1 MFYSQPG
8 ETHIEGHKEILQTL
22 TDDMAKL
29 EGLGTPIL
37 MGDAN
42 ADMIKYAHKP
52 HSVELKEFCRKT
64 KMLSLKDAS
73 LVISGALMGKSAP
86 DHILIP
92 KDFLEQ
98 TSKLTI
104 HHNISC
110 GSDHRVMTV
119 QCNGQALVDEDIWG
133 NQEQEH
139 TEWSEEETKLYET
152 DLPPS
157 LI

>member
-1 MFYSQPG
+1 M
-8 ETHIEGHKEILQTL
+8 
-22 TDDMAKL
+22 

-73 LVISGALMGKSAP
+73 LEDYSTWSFQGPMGKSAP
-86 DHILIP
+86 DHILVP

-104 HHNISC
+104 HQNISC
-110 GSDHRVMTV
+110 GSDHRLMTV
-119 QCNGQALVDEDIWG
+119 QCTGQALVDEDIWG

-152 DLPPS
+152 DLLPS